1 MFRELPGEGRLKDP
15 EDHVLASKES
25 IVSLLNPQATF
36 STYHILS
43 FELDL
48 EEEMGKKKIVHDL
61 KNFKYNMKNG
71 HCIIKCDT
79 YQKTS
84 NIVCYESI

>member
-48 EEEMGKKKIVHDL
+48 EEEMGKKK
-61 KNFKYNMKNG
+61 
-71 HCIIKCDT
+71 
-79 YQKTS
+79 
-84 NIVCYESI
+84 